1 MKVMLINGSPNAK
14 GCTYTALSQVGEG
27 LLEYGVETQLFHIGA
42 EPVRG
47 CVGCGQCAQSHM
59 CVYDDM
65 VNRALEVAKSADGF
79 VIGSPVYF
87 ASANG
92 TLCAFLDRLFY
103 SGKQFFAY
111 KPGACVVSARR
122 AGTTA
127 ALERL
132 EKYLSISGMPVVSS
146 HYWPMVHGN
155 RPEEAAQDLE
165 GMQVMRALGRNM
177 AWLLKCI
184 EAGANAGILPPEQE
198 PRQRTNFIR

>member
-27 LLEYGVETQLFHIGA
+27 LLECGVETALFHIGA

-47 CVGCGQCAQSHM
+47 CVGCGQCVNSQM
-59 CVYDDM
+59 CVFDDV
-65 VNRALEVAKSADGF
+65 VNRALEEAQSADGF

-92 TLCAFLDRLFY
+92 ALCAFLDRLFY
-103 SGKQFFAY
+103 SGKQYFAY

-132 EKYLSISGMPVVSS
+132 EKYLSISSMPIVSS

-155 RPEEAAQDLE
+155 LPEEAAQDLE

-184 EAGANAGILPPEQE
+184 EAGANAGIHPPEQE
-198 PRQRTNFIR
+198 PRLRTNFIR